1 MVAEHETTSRREA
14 KSIAIIGGAI
24 TRRGRKTRTPLWVIA
39 CPLLRFHLR
48 ARARFSLYAARN
60 HFNEPLKGQ
69 RSVFATLVL
78 RSLIL
83 VQVRMKAAASRVT
96 IR

>member
-1 MVAEHETTSRREA
+1 MPRRKMQEGGQTNEESLICRVVTSELVVVAEHETSRRGA

-48 ARARFSLYAARN
+48 ALARFSLYAARN
-60 HFNEPLKGQ
+60 HFNEPLKG
-69 RSVFATLVL
+69 
-78 RSLIL
+78 
-83 VQVRMKAAASRVT
+83 
-96 IR
+96 